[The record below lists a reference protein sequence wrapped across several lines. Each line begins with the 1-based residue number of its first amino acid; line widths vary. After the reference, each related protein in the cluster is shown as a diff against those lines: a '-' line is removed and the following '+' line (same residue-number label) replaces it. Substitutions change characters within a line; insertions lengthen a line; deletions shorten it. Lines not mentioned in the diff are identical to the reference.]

1 MAQIKTVE
9 ALRDR
14 LGNPHTLTQQ
24 KIYDHLF
31 EEAVAFIGRAPLAFM
46 ATVSGEGEPTVSPK
60 GDGPGFVRVEGT
72 DTLLV
77 PERPGNKLAHGLTN
91 IIETG
96 KIGLIFLI
104 PGMEE
109 TLRVNGTCV
118 LDDDAAL
125 CADMAARGQDAVLVM
140 HVSVEECF
148 FHCAK
153 AFKRSQTWTP
163 DSWPEPISISFGDII
178 ARNAGGNKVKQKAVE
193 IAVNQSVK
201 LDYKKNL

>member
-1 MAQIKTVE
+1 MAQIKTLDQ
-9 ALRDR
+9 LRDR
-14 LGNPHTLTQQ
+14 LGHPHTLTQQ

-31 EEAVAFIGRAPLAFM
+31 EEAVDFIGRAPLAFI
-46 ATVSGEGEPTVSPK
+46 ATVSADGSPTVSPK
-60 GDGPGFVRVEGT
+60 GDGPGFVRV
-72 DTLLV
+72 DDDKTLLI

-91 IIETG
+91 ILETG

-125 CADMAARGQDAVLVM
+125 CAEMAARGQDAILVM
-140 HVSVEECF
+140 RVRVEECF

-153 AFKRSQTWTP
+153 AFKRSQTWVP
-163 DSWPEPISISFGDII
+163 DSWGEPFRIEFGDII
-178 ARNAGGNKVKQKAVE
+178 ARNAGGNKLKQKAVE